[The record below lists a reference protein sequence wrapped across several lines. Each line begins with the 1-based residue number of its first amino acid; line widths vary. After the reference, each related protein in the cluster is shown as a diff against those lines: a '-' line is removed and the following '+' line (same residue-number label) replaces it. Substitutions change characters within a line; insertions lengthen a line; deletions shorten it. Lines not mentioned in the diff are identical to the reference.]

1 MSFEQ
6 LVQNAANQYGIPANL
21 LNAVIQQESG
31 GQADV
36 VSPAGAIGVMQL
48 MPETAQAL
56 GVENPYDAAQNI
68 NGGAKYLRQQ
78 MDRFG
83 DTAKA
88 LAAYNAGPG
97 AVEKYG
103 GIPPYEETQNYVK
116 NIMAS
121 AGNNT
126 QLPQQNMPISVNN
139 PLSGNPI
146 MQLMGKFPTP
156 NYDEKLP
163 ATALA
168 QYVNTPVQNA
178 QRTALNSYQQSM
190 PILEQLLRSGNPAA
204 IRTASPAIEKM
215 MALQQGAD
223 VQDTNLANESNKR
236 NSIMELSKLWAAS
249 RNPQNMGALASA
261 IQGLG
266 GQAPSTEYMNASM
279 VNPSAMLGAAT
290 STANAQA
297 QLALSK
303 YNADQSNAMQ
313 QQHLDFQKQQ
323 LAQQYKIAE
332 MKAKAGYNEDF
343 AKHAGT
349 AFSIMKEAN
358 ELIKTAAEQP
368 GTEEGINARKNAI
381 DQVMGYYPA
390 LKATNPEMALKLFH
404 SAAFLLKEVEGR

>member
-6 LVQNAANQYGIPANL
+6 LVQNAANQYGIPVNL

-48 MPETAQAL
+48 MPDTAAAL
-56 GVENPYDAAQNI
+56 GVENPYDPAQNI

-116 NIMAS
+116 NIMANS
-121 AGNNT
+121 GNPT
-126 QLPQQNMPISVNN
+126 QQSMPISVNN

-223 VQDTNLANESNKR
+223 VQDTNIENEANKR

-266 GQAPSTEYMNASM
+266 GQAPSTDYMNASM

-297 QLALSK
+297 QMALSK
-303 YNADQSNAMQ
+303 YAADQSNAMQ

-332 MKAKAGYNEDF
+332 MKAQAGVGEDP
-343 AKHAGT
+343 AKHANT
-349 AFSIMKEAN
+349 AFTIMKEAN

-368 GTEEGINARKNAI
+368 GTPEGQNIRTNALKQA
-381 DQVMGYYPA
+381 MSYYPA
-390 LKATNPEMALKLFH
+390 LYATNQLMAEQLKQGALN
-404 SAAFLLKEVEGR
+404 LGYDMGGK